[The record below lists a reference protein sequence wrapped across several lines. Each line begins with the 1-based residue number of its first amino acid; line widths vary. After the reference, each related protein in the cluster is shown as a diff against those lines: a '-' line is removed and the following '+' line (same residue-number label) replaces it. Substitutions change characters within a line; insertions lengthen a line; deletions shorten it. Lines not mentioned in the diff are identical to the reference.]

1 MQPLPVGISQSKI
14 NFTNRK
20 VLIIGDVI
28 LDKYVFGSVN
38 RISPEAPVPV
48 VRVKRRTEVLG
59 GAANVAHN
67 IVSLGGQVHL
77 VGLIGE
83 DENGV
88 LITNM
93 LSDCKV
99 SSSLYK
105 KLPYTISKTRIIG
118 EHQQIARIDSEPE
131 NFVLEDTDSENILS
145 DLTKLV
151 SGFDCLVISDYAKGL
166 LSDTFTQ
173 GLIKVANSKGVQ
185 TIIDPKGSDWEKYRG
200 ASLITPNLKELSEV
214 AQRSIKNENEDVVF
228 AAKEVMKTYN
238 VETLLVTRSEKGM
251 SHVSELGEHHAETV
265 NQEVYD
271 VSGAG
276 DTVVSMISLTVSDE
290 YTVAERLLLANAAAG
305 IVVGKVGTA
314 SVTVPE
320 LISAL
325 SIKTGSP
332 VLARDETAL
341 IVHAAQ
347 ENGKK
352 IVFTNGCFDIL
363 HKGHISY
370 LEKARACGDILVLGL
385 NSDDSV
391 RRLKGPTR
399 PINNELDRAFMLLK
413 LAAVDYVTIF
423 DEDTPLD
430 LIRLIK
436 PDVLAKGADYTVE
449 EVVGREHAKEVR
461 LIDFVEGYSTST
473 IIEKSKRD

>member
-1 MQPLPVGISQSKI
+1 MQLLPVGISQSKI

-67 IVSLGGQVHL
+67 IVSLGGKVHL
-77 VGLIGE
+77 VGLVGK
-83 DENGV
+83 DENGA
-88 LITNM
+88 LIADM
-93 LSDCKV
+93 LSELKV
-99 SSSLYK
+99 SSSLYET
-105 KLPYTISKTRIIG
+105 LLYTISKTRIIG

-131 NFVLEDTDSENILS
+131 NFVLEDADAQNILK
-145 DLTKLV
+145 DLTELA
-151 SGFDCLVISDYAKGL
+151 SDFDCLVISDYAKGL

-173 GLIKVANSKGVQ
+173 ELIKAANAEGIQ
-185 TIIDPKGSDWEKYRG
+185 TIIDPKGRDWEKYRG

-214 AQRSIKNENEDVVF
+214 AQRSIRNEDEDVVF

-238 VETLLVTRSEKGM
+238 LQALLVTRSEKGM
-251 SHVSELGEHHAETV
+251 SHISEHGEHHAETV

-314 SVTVPE
+314 SVTVSE
-320 LISAL
+320 LISTL

-332 VLARDETAL
+332 VLTRDEAAL
-341 IVHAAQ
+341 TVGAVK
-347 ENGKK
+347 ESGKTV
-352 IVFTNGCFDIL
+352 VFTNGCFDIL

-391 RRLKGPTR
+391 RRLKGSTR
-399 PINNELDRAFMLLK
+399 PINNESDRAFMLLK

-423 DEDTPLD
+423 DEDTPLE
-430 LIRLIK
+430 LIK
-436 PDVLAKGADYTVE
+436 LLKPHVLAKGADYTVE
-449 EVVGREHAKEVR
+449 QVVGREHVKEVR
-461 LIDFVEGYSTST
+461 LIDFVDGYSTST

>member
-1 MQPLPVGISQSKI
+1 MQPFLEGINQKKI
-14 NFTNRK
+14 NFNNKK
-20 VLIIGDVI
+20 VLIVGDVI

-48 VRVKRRTEVLG
+48 IRVKNRSEVLG

-77 VGLIGE
+77 FGLIGE
-83 DENGV
+83 DDTGE
-88 LITNM
+88 LIIDLLTK
-93 LSDCKV
+93 SKV

-131 NFVLEDTDSENILS
+131 NFVLEDVDSSSILN
-145 DLTKLV
+145 DLTELV
-151 SGFDCLVISDYAKGL
+151 SRFDCLVISDYAKGL
-166 LSDTFTQ
+166 LSNAFTQ
-173 GLIKVANSKGVQ
+173 SLIKVANTQGIQ
-185 TIIDPKGSDWEKYRG
+185 TIVDPKGSDWGKYRG

-214 AQRSIKNENEDVVF
+214 VQRSIKNENEDVVF

-251 SHVSELGEHHAETV
+251 SHISEFGEHHAETV

-290 YTVAERLLLANAAAG
+290 YTIAERLLLANAAAG

-320 LISAL
+320 LIGTL

-332 VLARDETAL
+332 VLPREEAAL
-341 IVHAAQ
+341 LVRAAQ

-352 IVFTNGCFDIL
+352 TVFTNGCFDIL

-370 LEKARACGDILVLGL
+370 LEKAKACGDILVLGL

-423 DEDTPLD
+423 DEDTPLE
-430 LIRLIK
+430 LIKLVK
-436 PDVLAKGADYTVE
+436 PDVLAKGADYTVDQ
-449 EVVGREHAKEVR
+449 VVGREHVKEVR